1 MRLASGLKTKEFWI
15 TTTLA
20 ILVLLLLIV
29 NMVLFSGNR
38 GLQAEVAGRQQ
49 YIQQSAQLET
59 LYRSIVNDLA
69 TLATRNRDDQVLAM
83 LAAHGITVTSSPASS
98 PGSIAPA
105 QAGKSTARP

>member
-1 MRLASGLKTKEFWI
+1 MKLSSGLKVGEFWI
-15 TTTLA
+15 ATALA
-20 ILVLLLLIV
+20 ILTLFLLIV

-49 YIQQSAQLET
+49 YIQQSVQLET

-83 LAAHGITVTSSPASS
+83 LAAHGITVTPSPAPSS
-98 PGSIAPA
+98 GSAAPTQPGKLPT
-105 QAGKSTARP
+105 KP